1 MFLNL
6 SKNPVIIE
14 SDYEEI
20 KVPVLISVG
29 EKDVMVS
36 IEESVFA
43 FRKIP
48 NGMFYVMP
56 NTIHPNRKS

>member
-29 EKDVMVS
+29 DKDVMVS

-48 NGMFYVMP
+48 KGMFYVMP
-56 NTIHPNRKS
+56 NTIHPNRKN